1 MTADGLSRG
10 CDLDRAPRLSPP
22 PSISYQFNPTL
33 LNPDVLLQLLLKALI
48 ATPNADFNLSMAVAG
63 DRAVRLQRGLRS
75 PGAALPY

>member
-10 CDLDRAPRLSPP
+10 CDLDRTPRLPS